1 MRAVMSVVLKPRL
14 LRPPTASQPNV
25 LGECSFIIDGSNR
38 QYNWQGIGCLSIKTF
53 AGGEALYNVGRGRFR
68 VAEHSYLLLN
78 QNQPYEIT
86 VEAQQPLASFCL
98 FFENGLVEEVQRSLS
113 TSASE
118 LLAEPQP
125 VSDKSLYFFEK
136 TYPHDEILSPAL
148 FRFRR
153 ALPQYR
159 NDEAWINEQLHHI
172 LRRLLVAQQL
182 VRREVE
188 SFPALRAA
196 TREELYRRLH
206 RAKEFIAASFDQ
218 DLTLD
223 DVARVACLSPSHFLR
238 TFQQAFRQTP
248 HQFLTAKR
256 LERAQR
262 LLRHTELPVT
272 EICFA
277 VGFES
282 LGSFSTLFRRHLG
295 CSPAQFRTAKR

>member
-1 MRAVMSVVLKPRL
+1 MRAAMSVVLKPRL
-14 LRPPTASQPNV
+14 LRSPIALQPNV

-38 QYNWQGIGCLSIKTF
+38 QYNWQGTGCLSIKTF

-68 VAEHSYLLLN
+68 VDEQSYLLLN

-98 FFENGLVEEVQRSLS
+98 FFENGLVEEVQHSS
-113 TSASE
+113 NAPAKE
-118 LLAEPQP
+118 LLDEPQP
-125 VSDKSLYFFEK
+125 VKHEPLYFFEK
-136 TYPHDEILSPAL
+136 TYPHDELLSPAL

-153 ALPQYR
+153 ELLQHKH
-159 NDEAWINEQLHHI
+159 DEAWINEQLHHI
-172 LRRLLVAQQL
+172 LRQLLVAQQL
-182 VRREVE
+182 VRQEVE
-188 SFPALRAA
+188 TFPALRAA

-206 RAKEFIAASFDQ
+206 RAKEFIVASFEQ
-218 DLTLD
+218 NLTLD
-223 DVARVACLSPSHFLR
+223 EVARIACLSPSHFLR

-256 LERAQR
+256 LEHAQR
-262 LLRHTELPVT
+262 LLRHTELPIT

-282 LGSFSTLFRRHLG
+282 LGSFSTLFRRHVG
-295 CSPAQFRTAKR
+295 CSPAQFRQTK

>member
-1 MRAVMSVVLKPRL
+1 MSVVLKPRL
-14 LRPPTASQPNV
+14 LRPPVAPQPNV
-25 LGECSFIIDGSNR
+25 LGGCSFIIDGSNR
-38 QYNWQGIGCLSIKTF
+38 QYNWQGTGCLSIKTF

-68 VAEHSYLLLN
+68 VDEQSYLLLN

-86 VEAQQPLASFCL
+86 VEARQPLASFCL
-98 FFENGLVEEVQRSLS
+98 FFENGLVEEVQRSLN
-113 TSASE
+113 APANE
-118 LLAEPQP
+118 LLDEPQP
-125 VSDKSLYFFEK
+125 VKNEPLYFFEK
-136 TYPHDEILSPAL
+136 TYLHDELLSPAL

-153 ALPQYR
+153 ELPQR
-159 NDEAWINEQLHHI
+159 KHDEAWINEQLHHI
-172 LRRLLVAQQL
+172 LRQLLTAQQL
-182 VRREVE
+182 VRQEVE
-188 SFPALRAA
+188 TFPALRAA

-206 RAKEFIAASFDQ
+206 RAKEFIVASFEQ
-218 DLTLD
+218 NLTLD
-223 DVARVACLSPSHFLR
+223 EVARIACLSPSHFLR

-262 LLRHTELPVT
+262 LLLHTELPVT

-295 CSPAQFRTAKR
+295 QSPDQFRRTKR